1 MILLKRFVLMLQFFT
16 GIPIPLDLGSRE
28 EDFGKGLV
36 FAPVV
41 GLMLGG
47 IIAGFH
53 SALKLVF
60 PPYATLVM
68 IIVLYILLTRGL
80 HLDGLGDTFDGLFSN
95 RPRERML
102 EIMRDSR
109 VGTNAVLAVISVLL
123 LDIALLGAVEEAFG
137 KGCLTAALVLMPA
150 AGRMGC
156 LVGAG
161 VSGYARSEGG
171 LGRLFVEH
179 CGIKEVCAGFAAY
192 AALCF
197 AAAGYAGVVVSLFSA
212 VSAFLLVK
220 FLAGKIGGVTG
231 DILGAVCEINQVLF
245 LAFYYVTMWFG
256 KTQFNY

>member
-1 MILLKRFVLMLQFFT
+1 MILFKRFVLMLQFFT
-16 GIPIPLDLGSRE
+16 GIPIPFDLGARE

-41 GLMLGG
+41 GIMLGG

-53 SALKLVF
+53 FALKLVF
-60 PPYATLVM
+60 PPYAALAIT
-68 IIVLYILLTRGL
+68 IVLYILLTRGL

-137 KGCLTAALVLMPA
+137 GKSLTAALVLMPA
-150 AGRMGC
+150 AGRTGC
-156 LVGAG
+156 LIGAG

-179 CGIKEVCAGFAAY
+179 CGLKEVGAGFAAY
-192 AALCF
+192 AVLSF
-197 AAAGYAGVVVSLFSA
+197 AAAGCAGAAVSFFSA
-212 VSAFLLVK
+212 VSAFLAVK
-220 FLAGKIGGVTG
+220 FLAGKIGRGVTG

-245 LAFYYVTMWFG
+245 LAFYYVTMWFV
-256 KTQFNY
+256 KI